1 MRYYYEKN
9 GQIYSTQ
16 SIDEL
21 IYNSFPTHVQ
31 SPEKIA
37 HYKAVAPVIFPQNI
51 RELVPLRL
59 KSLI

>member
-37 HYKAVAPVIFPQNI
+37 HYKAVAPVIFPRI
-51 RELVPLRL
+51 
-59 KSLI
+59 